1 MSTEMTAFKVFI
13 EEYEN
18 KSKVFFTK
26 DNKGEI
32 WIRATQ
38 ACEHLEFSDP
48 HRTVKKYLKEHQYQ
62 EFREGLGRPAL
73 YISESGFYRLVLKSK
88 SVRAEVFIDWLTE
101 DVLPKIHS
109 QGNYATGDVSLGDLL
124 NINSL
129 LLCAVISET
138 PKTPELQDLI
148 NENSPHLVFDN
159 CVGEVPTVVE
169 SEESTTATWLDK
181 AEISF
186 ARLFV

>member
-1 MSTEMTAFKVFI
+1 M
-13 EEYEN
+13 
-18 KSKVFFTK
+18 
-26 DNKGEI
+26 
-32 WIRATQ
+32 
-38 ACEHLEFSDP
+38 
-48 HRTVKKYLKEHQYQ
+48 
-62 EFREGLGRPAL
+62 
-73 YISESGFYRLVLKSK
+73 
-88 SVRAEVFIDWLTE
+88 TE
-101 DVLPKIHS
+101 DVLPKIRS